1 MAVYLGSERADG
13 CSAPWRWTRPP
24 ERDPPRGRPP
34 LGEAK
39 TPQHAMQHTSGA
51 VPPLAAARSLRLR
64 CGAGAAATPPP
75 ASSSSAQRAQAFPD
89 SDRLLPPAK
98 YGAKF
103 TTEPKRQRTTTG
115 PSHASVPGAHRR
127 APLRPPPPRTQQ
139 RLSMDAHGELQQSR
153 SLLPGARRSA
163 TDMHACV
170 LLCRRRRRRLGRVCH
185 TSAFDSRAH
194 AAEDAGRH
202 AVLAALAAAPRLSGL
217 SRRVAA
223 LAAPRRVA
231 ADAAPLA
238 AGRRPGPQAISDRD
252 PHAQRDDLGLHGDDA
267 EGRAD
272 AAAAHRSTGVR
283 STPFWVRRAS
293 LRPVRPSLPR
303 SLKTHSGVSAISSL
317 SRRTGGTSTA
327 AKRSW

>member
-1 MAVYLGSERADG
+1 VAVYLGSERADG

-75 ASSSSAQRAQAFPD
+75 ASSSSAQRAQALFPILID
-89 SDRLLPPAK
+89 TFANPNPQSSRSSGRRGQVRNSRQNQSGNARPA
-98 YGAKF
+98 
-103 TTEPKRQRTTTG
+103 G
-115 PSHASVPGAHRR
+115 PSEPRQCARR
-127 APLRPPPPRTQQ
+127 APLRPPSPRTQQ

-252 PHAQRDDLGLHGDDA
+252 PPAQRDDLGLHGDDA

-283 STPFWVRRAS
+283 STPFWVAA
-293 LRPVRPSLPR
+293 LRFVQ
-303 SLKTHSGVSAISSL
+303 
-317 SRRTGGTSTA
+317 
-327 AKRSW
+327 